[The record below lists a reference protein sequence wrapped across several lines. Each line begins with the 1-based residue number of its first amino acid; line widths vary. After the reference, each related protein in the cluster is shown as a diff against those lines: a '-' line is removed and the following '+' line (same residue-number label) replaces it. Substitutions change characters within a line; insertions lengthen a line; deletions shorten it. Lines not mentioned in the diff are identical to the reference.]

1 MAYLNALLS
10 FHCHL
15 ASQLDP
21 KPFKRVIA
29 FGFPL
34 LRKSKG
40 HTLDSRLTAAQSEK
54 KKKKIKSR
62 QPPQF
67 PRRIIVQG

>member
-40 HTLDSRLTAAQSEK
+40 YTLDSGLTPARSEK
-54 KKKKIKSR
+54 KHTEIPPVNMSR
-62 QPPQF
+62 F
-67 PRRIIVQG
+67 TC